1 VWIVRYALKHPYT
14 IGAFAILILLVGAL
28 SLWRIS
34 TDILPSVRLP
44 SLNIVWYYSGL
55 RADDMAAKI
64 TSFSES
70 SLMNNLDDVKEVRA
84 ETTDGVGIITVEFQ
98 PNVNL
103 EMALAQVSA
112 TQQTILKRMPRGTQP
127 PSIIRVD
134 PSSTPILNLVVSSD
148 TLNDG
153 ELYDYA
159 RLQLRSQLKSIAGLR
174 LTLPYGGAPR
184 QIMVELDP
192 ARLQAHTLSASDVEA
207 AIGAQNLALPTGVL
221 REGRHAWRVTLNSSP
236 ENGEAFEAM
245 PIRTVEGRTVLLR
258 DVATV
263 RDGPTVQTHQARLDG
278 RNAVIISVIK
288 MGNASTVD
296 VVRRIRARLPELQS
310 SAPDGVRVEALF
322 DQSVFVATAAQTVV
336 FEVLLVACLVAGV
349 VLLFIGSLRSTLI
362 VLTSIPL
369 ALLCAIIG
377 LYALGHTLNLM
388 SLGGLALSIGLLVDN
403 ALVEIE
409 NSNRRIEA
417 GEPVRTA
424 ILNSAREVVFPE
436 FLSTLCICIVFIP
449 IFMMSGVPS
458 FIFKPLAL
466 SVVLAMAASFV
477 LSRTLIPTLAA
488 MLLPAE
494 QPLHAA
500 RARGA
505 APRGGA
511 FGRLQQRFD
520 LRLARWRDA
529 HEQRLRRLDA
539 GGIRVLLVCMGVALC
554 GALGAWLLGREFFPR
569 TDAGMIRFYLRA
581 QPGLRLEETDRLFAE
596 VQHEIRATIPERDLA
611 LVSQIVGQPDPIN
624 LAWVNSSS
632 VGSFDGEVL
641 VQLKPGHAPTAGYQA
656 ALRQRLGKRFPG
668 TTLFFQPADS
678 TNLTLAGASPTD
690 IDIRI
695 AGKDST
701 GNRAAVQT
709 LIERMRQ
716 MPGLADVSLRQ
727 VFDQPELYIEVDR
740 MRALEL
746 GITQEDAA
754 DAVLSALGNG
764 GSVAPTYWADANA
777 GTSYVVQIL
786 APPLLLDSVDALLN
800 LPVRVSDDGRLVTLR
815 VIAHITQ
822 RSSAATVSRV
832 MQAPALDVL
841 ANVQGVDLGS
851 AVDALTPL
859 LDEVRGGLKAGN
871 RIELVG
877 MPQVMDQ
884 AYRDLA
890 GGLVMAIVLVFL
902 VQVVNFQ
909 SWLLPLNALA
919 GLPLALAGCVLALKL
934 TGTALS
940 VPALMG
946 IIMVVGV
953 STANS
958 VLVISFA
965 RDRLADGMSAR
976 EAARA
981 AARARFRPVLM
992 TATAMIVGVIPMAIG
1007 HGAGA
1012 EQNAPLGRAVIGG
1025 LLFGTG
1031 ATLTVVPLLFGRI
1044 ARRRAPDELAEPPA
1058 TVAAP

>member
-1 VWIVRYALKHPYT
+1 MWIVRYALKHPYT
-14 IGAFAILILLVGAL
+14 IGAFAILIVLAGAL
-28 SLWRIS
+28 SLLRIS

-44 SLNIVWYYSGL
+44 SLNIVWYYTGL

-98 PNVNL
+98 PGVNL

-112 TQQTILKRMPRGTQP
+112 TQQTILKRMPRGTLP

-192 ARLQAHTLSASDVEA
+192 ARLQAHALSASDVEA
-207 AIGAQNLALPTGVL
+207 AIGAQNLALPSGVL

-236 ENGEAFEAM
+236 EDGEAFEAM
-245 PIRTVEGRTVLLR
+245 PIRTVDGRTVLLR

-278 RNAVIISVIK
+278 RNAVVISVIK

-296 VVRRIRARLPELQS
+296 VVRRIRARLPELQA
-310 SAPDGVRVEALF
+310 SAPEGVRVEALF
-322 DQSVFVATAAQTVV
+322 DQSVFVEAAAQTVL

-388 SLGGLALSIGLLVDN
+388 SLGGLALAIGLLVDN

-466 SVVLAMAASFV
+466 SVVLAMTASFV
-477 LSRTLIPTLAA
+477 LSRTLIPTLAS

-494 QPLHAA
+494 QALHAA
-500 RARGA
+500 
-505 APRGGA
+505 PHDGA
-511 FGRLQQRFD
+511 FGRLQQRFER
-520 LRLARWRDA
+520 RLAGWRDA
-529 HEQRLRRLDA
+529 HEQRLRRFDA
-539 GGIRVLLVCMGVALC
+539 GGIRVLLVCVAIVLC

-641 VQLKPGHAPTAGYQA
+641 VQLKPGHAPTAGYLA
-656 ALRQRLGKRFPG
+656 ALRQRLGERFPG

-695 AGKDST
+695 VGKDRK
-701 GNRAAVQT
+701 GNRAAAET

-740 MRALEL
+740 VRALEL
-746 GITQEDAA
+746 GITQEQAA

-764 GSVAPTYWADANA
+764 GSVAPTYWADAKA

-800 LPVRVSDDGRLVTLR
+800 LPVRVGDDGRLVTLR
-815 VIAHITQ
+815 AIARVAQ
-822 RSSAATVSRV
+822 RKSAATVSRV

-851 AVDALTPL
+851 AVDTLTSL

-877 MPQVMDQ
+877 QPQVMDQ

-890 GGLVMAIVLVFL
+890 GGLLMAIVLVFL

-919 GLPLALAGCVLALKL
+919 GLPLALAGSALALKL

-965 RDRLADGMSAR
+965 RDRLADGLSAR

-1025 LLFGTG
+1025 LLFGTA

-1044 ARRRAPDELAEPPA
+1044 ARHRAADGLVEPPA